1 MKKKLKRFSLK
12 NKIAVVTGG
21 NGFFGKQIC
30 NSLIA
35 NVCNVIS
42 LDLKI
47 EKTLLKK
54 NYFQYICDI
63 SKEEEIREINRCIL
77 KKFKKIDILV
87 NNAALD
93 FKPKKGSKSE
103 YFDQFDLRR
112 WDDEVAVGLT
122 GSFLCSK
129 YFIKNMIKNKN
140 GIILNIA
147 SDLSLIAPDQR
158 IYSHLK
164 SHKPVSYSVIKHGI
178 VGLTKYLAATFA
190 HKNIRV
196 NSISPGGIEQKGL
209 NKKFKKKLI
218 NLIPLNRMAKNDE
231 YIETIQFLCSDAS
244 SYITGQNIV
253 LDGGRSII

>member
-12 NKIAVVTGG
+12 NKTAVVTGG

-30 NSLIA
+30 ESLIL
-35 NVCNVIS
+35 NGCNVIS
-42 LDLKI
+42 LDIKI
-47 EKTLLKK
+47 ENKLSKK
-54 NYFQYICDI
+54 SYSQYLCDI
-63 SKEEEIREINRCIL
+63 TKEKEVYEINKKII

-93 FKPKKGSKSE
+93 FKPRKNSKSE
-103 YFDQFDLRR
+103 FFDKFDLKK
-112 WDDEVAVGLT
+112 WNDEILVGLT

-129 YFIKNMIKNKN
+129 YFIKSMIKNKK

-147 SDLSLIAPDQR
+147 SDLSIIAPDQR

-178 VGLTKYLAATFA
+178 VGLTKYLAATYA
-190 HKNIRV
+190 NKNIRV
-196 NSISPGGIEQKGL
+196 NSISPGGIEQKNL
-209 NKKFKKKLI
+209 NKEFKKKLK
-218 NLIPLNRMAKNDE
+218 NLIPLNRMAKNGE
-231 YIETIQFLCSDAS
+231 YVETIQFLCSDAS